1 MRFTMLPFPPMSM
14 RHVPRSLVL
23 AIGVA
28 ASLGACQAAPAPGAQ
43 DDHAAAATEAATQS
57 AAAPADAHAGHAGE
71 TVAVTALPDGQ
82 RWETDAPLRAGMRN
96 LREATEALHHYK
108 MGHLDDVQRDNA
120 VEKIDAAIRNMIA
133 NCKLEPQADAAL
145 HGLLATFIVGANAVR
160 AGTFGTTE
168 LVSMQEA
175 LAQYPQL
182 FDDAQWSQPAE

>member
-1 MRFTMLPFPPMSM
+1 MLSRMILSM
-14 RHVPRSLVL
+14 YVPAL
-23 AIGVA
+23 
-28 ASLGACQAAPAPGAQ
+28 
-43 DDHAAAATEAATQS
+43 
-57 AAAPADAHAGHAGE
+57 
-71 TVAVTALPDGQ
+71 VTALALDSALSTPSVAAKSTIHHDSVAQ
-82 RWETDAPLRAGMRN
+82 VRDAARPKVPAHRWASDAVLRAGMRN